1 MKSRILIF
9 YLVFFAALSLLLGR
23 LFWLSI
29 IHGEASRTKAEEQ
42 RVKIRRIVAPRG
54 VIYDRLNRPLVQS
67 LPVYKI
73 CLEREKTCQE
83 ISRDQALQL
92 KADNQDAD
100 LVVEVG
106 RDYPHGRALAHV
118 LGYLG
123 EVNQEEV
130 ESGWPL
136 GSLRGRTGVEESY
149 EDHLRGVDGG
159 EIIEVGAN
167 GEVIRIIGR
176 KEPVVGKELKLSIDL
191 DLQLA
196 AYQALEE
203 RGEKAALVASTPEGE
218 ILALVSYPSF
228 DPNLLT
234 KADLDNPDQPFFN
247 RVISGTYPPGST
259 FKIVTAVA
267 GLEEGKIDAQTEI
280 EDKGEIVIGQ
290 YRYANWYFTQYG
302 KTEGMIGLVRAIK
315 RSTDTFFYKV
325 GEYVGASRIVA
336 WAKSFGFGKVSE
348 IDIGGETTG
357 FLPDPQA
364 GDWFLG
370 NTYHLAI
377 GQGSLGV
384 TPLQLNNMTAVIAS
398 EGKLCKPVIA
408 NFSREAGSAIG
419 ESSRRDTSDGGSERL
434 LRGGVECQD
443 LALQLET
450 LRLIQEGMKE
460 ACSSGGTAFP
470 FFTFEPRVACKTG
483 TAEFGDPQDRTHAWL
498 TAYAP
503 VDEPEIVITAL
514 VEAGGEGSYIA
525 APIVKEVMEEWFNKD

>member
-9 YLVFFAALSLLLGR
+9 YLVFFVALSLLLGR

-54 VIYDRLNRPLVQS
+54 VIYDRLNRPLVQN

-73 CLEREKTCQE
+73 CKEREKTCQE

-92 KADNQDAD
+92 EADNQDAD

-123 EVNQEEV
+123 EVNREEV

-136 GSLRGRTGVEESY
+136 GSLRGRTGIEESY

-176 KEPVVGKELKLSIDL
+176 KEPVAGKELKLSIDL

-234 KADLDNPDQPFFN
+234 RADLDNPDQPFFN
-247 RVISGTYPPGST
+247 RVISGAYPPGST
-259 FKIVTAVA
+259 FKVVTAVA

-280 EDKGEIVIGQ
+280 EDKGKIVIGQ

-302 KTEGMIGLVRAIK
+302 KTEGVIDLVRAIK

-325 GEYVGASRIVA
+325 GEFLGASRIIA
-336 WAKSFGFGKVSE
+336 WARSFGFGRVSE
-348 IDIGGETTG
+348 IDIGGEIAG
-357 FLPDPQA
+357 FLPDPQT

-398 EGKLCKPVIA
+398 EGKLCSPRVKEQESKRA
-408 NFSREAGSAIG
+408 REC
-419 ESSRRDTSDGGSERL
+419 E
-434 LRGGVECQD
+434 D
-443 LALQLET
+443 LGLKKET

-460 ACSSGGTAFP
+460 ACSTGGTAFP
-470 FFTFEPRVACKTG
+470 FFDFEPRVACKTG

-498 TAYAP
+498 TAFAP
-503 VDEPEIVITAL
+503 VDPPTGGPEIVVTAL
-514 VEAGGEGSYIA
+514 IEAGGEGSYVA
-525 APIVKEVMEEWFNKD
+525 APIVKELMEVYFKD

>member
-9 YLVFFAALSLLLGR
+9 YLVFFVALSLLLGR

-29 IHGEASRTKAEEQ
+29 IYGEASRTKAEEQ

-54 VIYDRLNRPLVQS
+54 VIYDRLNRPLVQN

-73 CLEREKTCQE
+73 CQEREKTCQE

-92 KADNQDAD
+92 EADNQDAD

-136 GSLRGRTGVEESY
+136 GSLRGRTGIEESY

-176 KEPVVGKELKLSIDL
+176 KEPVAGKELKLSINL

-228 DPNLLT
+228 NPNLLT
-234 KADLDNPDQPFFN
+234 KADLDDPDQPFFN
-247 RVISGTYPPGST
+247 RVISGVYPPGST
-259 FKIVTAVA
+259 FKIVTAA
-267 GLEEGKIDAQTEI
+267 TGLEEGKINAQTEI
-280 EDKGEIVIGQ
+280 EDKGEIVIGE

-302 KTEGMIGLVRAIK
+302 KTEGVIDLVRAIK

-336 WAKSFGFGKVSE
+336 WAESFGFGKVSE
-348 IDIGGETTG
+348 IGIGGEIAG
-357 FLPDPQA
+357 FLPDPLT

-384 TPLQLNNMTAVIAS
+384 TPLQLNNMTAVIANG
-398 EGKLCKPVIA
+398 GKLCKPVIA
-408 NFSREAGSAIG
+408 NFSREAGSAVG
-419 ESSRRDTSDGGSERL
+419 GSSR
-434 LRGGVECQD
+434 CQD
-443 LALQLET
+443 LELQPET
-450 LRLIQEGMKE
+450 LALDCRPIG
-460 ACSSGGTAFP
+460 
-470 FFTFEPRVACKTG
+470 
-483 TAEFGDPQDRTHAWL
+483 
-498 TAYAP
+498 
-503 VDEPEIVITAL
+503 L
-514 VEAGGEGSYIA
+514 VEGLSGRSAVTRRPKKPEKQGLRKKLTSRSKNNWEIKFLARS
-525 APIVKEVMEEWFNKD
+525 VKFSRSRMAC